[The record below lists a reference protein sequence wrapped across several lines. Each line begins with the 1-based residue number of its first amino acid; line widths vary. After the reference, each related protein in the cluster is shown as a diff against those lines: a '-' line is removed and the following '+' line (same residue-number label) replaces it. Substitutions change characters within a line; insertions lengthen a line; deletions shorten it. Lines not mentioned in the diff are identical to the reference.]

1 MKRLLTLL
9 FFAFFAITTQA
20 QTVPDLPSGSVPFGT
35 GLFRDPDGD
44 IWGGS
49 KFDGYVNLGN
59 WQRVADSLGVKIN
72 WSDTTIIAS
81 KEWVEGKL
89 NSLPPSGVLS
99 VTGDGVDNTDPANP
113 VLSYPDPS
121 DIGAL
126 APGDDIS
133 ELTNDAGYLTG
144 ETDPVYSGDPASS
157 ITQNDIDEWD
167 AKQDAITGAATT
179 VVSNNLTPSRALIS
193 NGSGKIAVS
202 PVSAAELAFLD
213 GVSSNVQDQLDA
225 KIPLAQKGASNGV
238 APIGNDGKIPGE
250 YLPSSGSYKG
260 TWDASTNTPTIA
272 DGVGTNGDRY
282 RVAVGGTVDLG
293 SGPITF
299 VAGDDVIYNGT
310 VWQRSP
316 SGVTVTSVAGKTGD
330 VVLDKNDVGLG
341 NVDNTSDL
349 DKPISTA
356 VQNALDLKLDA
367 SEISNYYTKTQ
378 MQTSGQAQLHWDN
391 ITNVPGGLGAQTLSL
406 GSLSGEISISGGNSV
421 RLNSLYRG
429 DSFSGDISEL
439 SGGSGLYTLHVISGA
454 TGFPTGQGSAVYFS
468 RSTFPGTNG
477 SFMLFAPTGNTNK
490 MYYTTGSSDQTWL
503 PFQTFAS
510 EGWVN
515 NNYYTKTNL
524 QTSGQAQVH
533 WGNIT
538 NVPSG
543 LGLQTLSLG
552 SGAGNI
558 GISDGNSVSLN
569 SLIYTLYQDHDAHT
583 LAGFYPRRN
592 ETGSTGYPSANGGGV
607 RFIRS
612 SSSFSGAFEFWKN
625 SGNDGELYF
634 NVGTGTNTWKGFERV
649 ASKEFT
655 AANYF
660 STSPATQGG
669 SIQNI
674 GTNDVFGVT
683 NAGVFRSLSGAS
695 NAPNSTNSFSYLNL
709 YGGST
714 STAMLAFYNG
724 GPGYAPEAPYYNNR
738 PGSASWVQ
746 LASVPWVLSQP
757 FGAITQTDIDNWN
770 EAASY
775 AAPETVVSTTVNF
788 TINWQ
793 SDIAPNSGGKT
804 YAEVHGNHFTYS
816 AFYEDGSGGEVNYS
830 PAVKITRNGSGAI
843 TTVQFGDI
851 QTGNIVIK

>member
-20 QTVPDLPSGSVPFGT
+20 QTVPNLPAGSTPFGT

-126 APGDDIS
+126 APGDDVS

-179 VVSNNLTPSRALIS
+179 VVSNNLTASRALIS

-202 PVSAAELAFLD
+202 PVSAAELAFID
-213 GVSSNVQDQLDA
+213 GVTSNVQDQLDA
-225 KIPLAQKGASNGV
+225 KIPLSQKGASNGV

-349 DKPISTA
+349 DKPISNA
-356 VQNALDLKLDA
+356 VQDALDLKLDA

-378 MQTSGQAQLHWDN
+378 MQTSGQAQMHWDN

-421 RLNSLYRG
+421 RLNSLFRG
-429 DSFSGDISEL
+429 DSFTGDISEL
-439 SGGSGLYTLHVISGA
+439 SGGAGFYTLYVAPGA
-454 TGFPTGQGSAVYFS
+454 TGFPSSGQGSAVYFS
-468 RSTFPGTNG
+468 RSTSPGTNG
-477 SFMLFAPTGNTNK
+477 SFMLFAPTESTNK
-490 MYYTTGSSDQTWL
+490 MYYTTGGSGQTWL

-510 EGWVN
+510 EEWVS

-524 QTSGQAQVH
+524 QTSGQSQVH

-552 SGAGNI
+552 SNAGQ
-558 GISDGNSVSLN
+558 ISISGGNSVN
-569 SLIYTLYQDHDAHT
+569 
-583 LAGFYPRRN
+583 LASVAAPTYN
-592 ETGSTGYPSANGGGV
+592 
-607 RFIRS
+607 
-612 SSSFSGAFEFWKN
+612 GAFEDFTPDVGLWAYRASGMSSGYPGTSGGGIRFNRNASNN
-625 SGNDGELYF
+625 SGSFDIFKAQGTSPKLYYT
-634 NVGTGTNTWKGFERV
+634 VGLNGPWAQYTFASEEWV
-649 ASKEFT
+649 ASQGFLT
-655 AANYF
+655 A
-660 STSPATQGG
+660 T
-669 SIQNI
+669 
-674 GTNDVFGVT
+674 
-683 NAGVFRSLSGAS
+683 
-695 NAPNSTNSFSYLNL
+695 
-709 YGGST
+709 
-714 STAMLAFYNG
+714 
-724 GPGYAPEAPYYNNR
+724 
-738 PGSASWVQ
+738 
-746 LASVPWVLSQP
+746 
-757 FGAITQTDIDNWN
+757 
-770 EAASY
+770 
-775 AAPETVVSTTVNF
+775 PETVVSTTVNF

-793 SDIAPNSGGKT
+793 SDIAPGSGGKT

-816 AFYEDGSGGEVNYS
+816 AFYVDGDGSEVNYS